1 MTNFLTSTAF
11 GAALALG
18 GAMLAPAAMA
28 ADYPDRPIEMIVT
41 FGPGGGADLM
51 GRTMAQLLQEPLGV
65 PVPVSNVGG
74 ASGNA
79 GLTQLRTN
87 PADGYT
93 IGTLISLTVASWAS
107 GLGDNKPADF

>member
-1 MTNFLTSTAF
+1 MKTLLNKTTL
-11 GAALALG
+11 GATLLM
-18 GAMLAPAAMA
+18 GAMAMGGTAMA
-28 ADYPDRPIEMIVT
+28 QGYPDRPVELIVT

-51 GRTMAQLLQEPLGV
+51 GRTMAQLMEGPLGV
-65 PVPVSNVGG
+65 SIPVSNVGG

-93 IGTLISLTVASWAS
+93 MGTLISLTVASWAS
-107 GLGDNKPADF
+107 GLGDNKPEDF